1 MTVIHA
7 CMTDGRVA
15 VVTVTARHRGRTVV
29 VRTTHTAT
37 ERTDG
42 LPDAES
48 VDSVKLFSKRGTARY
63 YARSIGLH

>member
-1 MTVIHA
+1 MS
-7 CMTDGRVA
+7 DGRVA
-15 VVTVTARHRGRTVV
+15 VVTVTARHRGKRVV

-42 LPDAES
+42 LPDVES
-48 VDSVKLFSKRGTARY
+48 VDSVKSFARRGTARY